1 MVAEIPAVKLPG
13 GIEIP
18 ALGLGTW
25 QLKGK
30 QCTEVV
36 QLALQLGYTHIDTA
50 EIYGN
55 QKEIGNA
62 IAGFDR
68 KELFLVS
75 KAWLNHLRFDDV
87 LKACNSTLRDL
98 GTDYLDLYLIH
109 WPNKKVPVQ
118 ETLKAML
125 QLKKDGKIR
134 AIGVSNFSILDL
146 HEAEQTGAVIATD
159 QIEMHPLLQQKTL
172 WHYCSL
178 RKIPVTAYSP
188 IARGLVLKNETIQ
201 KIAEKHG
208 KTAAQVSLKW
218 LLQKGAIVIPKAS
231 SREHLQQN
239 LDVFD
244 WRLSGKEVA
253 EVDAIKKEKRVV
265 SPLLPRI
272 ARIFMR

>member
-1 MVAEIPAVKLPG
+1 VVAEIPAVKLPG